1 MRKAEVFLHDRK
13 AGLLVEEEKNN
24 RYRFDYHP
32 DYEGPPV
39 SVTMPVDKR
48 EYEFDRFPPFFE
60 GLLPEGVNLEMLLR
74 TLKIDRD
81 DPFAQLMAVGED
93 TVGAVTVREVDE

>member
-1 MRKAEVFLHDRK
+1 MRKAEVFLHSRE
-13 AGLLVEEEKNN
+13 AGVLIEEEKNE
-24 RYRFDYHP
+24 RYRFVYHSE
-32 DYEGPPV
+32 YEGPPI
-39 SVTMPVDKR
+39 SVTMPVEQQ

-74 TLKIDRD
+74 TRKIDRD
-81 DPFAQLMAVGED
+81 DAFSQLMAVGED

>member
-1 MRKAEVFLHDRK
+1 MHNRK
-13 AGLLVEEEKNN
+13 AGLLVEEEKNS
-24 RYRFDYHP
+24 RYRFIYYSEYDGSP
-32 DYEGPPV
+32 I
-39 SVTMPVDKR
+39 SVTMPVEQQ

-74 TLKIDRD
+74 TRKIDRN
-81 DPFAQLMAVGED
+81 DPFSQLMAVGED

>member
-1 MRKAEVFLHDRK
+1 MRKAEVYLHDRK
-13 AGLLVEEEKNN
+13 AGNLVEEKKNS
-24 RYRFDYHP
+24 RYRFGYHSEY
-32 DYEGPPV
+32 DGPPI
-39 SVTMPVDKR
+39 SVTMPVEQR

-74 TLKIDRD
+74 TRKIDRD
-81 DPFAQLMAVGED
+81 DPFSQLMAVGED